1 MRLRLFRLLALVG
14 VIATQTTATC
24 DADSKNSNLYS
35 TEALVM
41 QTIAP
46 ALWLNHSGSDHCNWT
61 TRSVISAVNASTTMI
76 SAVTCK
82 RVTGISGEE
91 CTVIGLRALV
101 EDLTGGEETTAL
113 TPLDSRRRVSP
124 VHYIPSMI
132 SQLSNLQHMDITGAA
147 LSGTL
152 PASITQLPSLKNI
165 TLSNSSI
172 SGVLPAA
179 LGEDAMKDFCKFDLS
194 STRLSGSFPQALM
207 MSGAPRSWFYCKQIR
222 LLIISGTQISGTV
235 PIPDVSYQDSFLTV
249 QWGQLW
255 ISRTRLSGTLSEI
268 LISAEQLSQLFV
280 QNTPVSG
287 TLPQLNQA
295 MRSFAFAVSRVSG
308 TLPTSYASLSSI
320 EHVIGFNTSL
330 RGDLSVIAGWSSLW
344 HLISFEC
351 QLSGTVPSIRNSTN
365 MRSMLLEGNQLSGSW
380 QL

>member
-1 MRLRLFRLLALVG
+1 MRLRLFHLLALVG

-24 DADSKNSNLYS
+24 DADSKNTSLYS

-61 TRSVISAVNASTTMI
+61 TRV

-82 RVTGISGEE
+82 QVAGISGDE

-101 EDLTGGEETTAL
+101 KDLTGGEETTAL
-113 TPLDSRRRVSP
+113 TPLDSRRRASP
-124 VHYIPSMI
+124 AHYIPSMI

-152 PASITQLPSLKNI
+152 PASITQLPLLENI
-165 TLSNSSI
+165 TLSQSSI
-172 SGVLPAA
+172 SGVLPAP
-179 LGEDAMKDFCKFDLS
+179 LGEDSMKDFCKFDLS
-194 STRLSGSFPQALM
+194 STRLSGSIPQALM
-207 MSGAPRSWFYCKQIR
+207 MSGAALSWLYCKQIR

-235 PIPDVSYQDSFLTV
+235 PIPDASIQNLLVTV
-249 QWGQLW
+249 HWGQLW
-255 ISRTRLSGTLSEI
+255 ISRTRLSGTLGTT
-268 LISAEQLSQLFV
+268 LIRSEQLSQLFV

-287 TLPQLNQA
+287 TLPALNQA

-344 HLISFEC
+344 DLISFEC

-365 MRSMLLEGNQLSGSW
+365 MRSMLLQGNQLSGSW
-380 QL
+380 QP